1 MLDIMKA
8 VDSQLQVVIDGTM
21 EDNKKETDSETR
33 RYGEGFCA
41 GIELAQRYI
50 RNADIKLYECYVDS
64 EGYERCSHCN
74 EHETGMMYFSFCP
87 RCGVRLKHKAE
98 KQMCETCRYYNS
110 NTYWC
115 SQYNDTTYNPNC
127 SLYQVKEG

>member
-8 VDSQLQVVIDGTM
+8 VDEQLQTVIDGTM

-50 RNADIKLYECYVDS
+50 RNADIKLYECYVDC
-64 EGYERCSHCN
+64 EGYERCSHCL
-74 EHETGMMYFSFCP
+74 EHENGMIYFTFCP
-87 RCGVRLKHKAE
+87 RCGVRLKH
-98 KQMCETCRYYNS
+98 
-110 NTYWC
+110 
-115 SQYNDTTYNPNC
+115 
-127 SLYQVKEG
+127 

>member
-8 VDSQLQVVIDGTM
+8 VDEQLQVVIDGTM
-21 EDNKKETDSETR
+21 EENKKEEDIETR

-50 RNADIKLYECYVDS
+50 RNADIKLYECIVDN

-74 EHETGMMYFSFCP
+74 EHETGMRYFTFCP
-87 RCGVRLKHKAE
+87 RCGVKLKHYGNKV
-98 KQMCETCRYYNS
+98 MPT
-110 NTYWC
+110 
-115 SQYNDTTYNPNC
+115 D
-127 SLYQVKEG
+127 VEGLNLQFEEGAKNG

>member
-8 VDSQLQVVIDGTM
+8 VDNQLQEVIDGTM

-33 RYGEGFCA
+33 RYSEGFCA
-41 GIELAQRYI
+41 GLELAQRYI

-74 EHETGMMYFSFCP
+74 EHEIGMRYFSFCP
-87 RCGVRLKHKAE
+87 RCGVKLK
-98 KQMCETCRYYNS
+98 
-110 NTYWC
+110 
-115 SQYNDTTYNPNC
+115 D
-127 SLYQVKEG
+127 